1 MSWALD
7 QKKEKHELDKFE
19 IDYGKPPKGGWSS
32 VVCELYV
39 QNITISLEFWCDIL
53 GFEVAYQRPEE
64 RFAYLE
70 RNDGAQIMLY
80 QPPECSSSE
89 VKTDSSP
96 QVLIQIFVDSLLPV
110 LTEIQ
115 KNRWPLLSEPQ
126 DVWRRWGDRMG
137 GKREIRLSDPDGH
150 NLLIAEDIG
159 EKLL

>member
-1 MSWALD
+1 MD
-7 QKKEKHELDKFE
+7 EPE
-19 IDYGKPPKGGWSS
+19 IDYGKPPKSGWSS

-39 QNITISLEFWCDIL
+39 QNIVNSLDFWCNIL
-53 GFEVAYQRPEE
+53 GFDFAYQRPEE

-70 RNDGAQIMLY
+70 RSDGAQVMLY
-80 QPPECSSSE
+80 QLSE
-89 VKTDSSP
+89 YSATEESNDFVSR
-96 QVLIQIFVDSLLPV
+96 VLIQIFVDSLSPV

-115 KNRWPLLSEPQ
+115 KRNWPLLSEPQ

-150 NLLIAEDIG
+150 KLLIAEDIG